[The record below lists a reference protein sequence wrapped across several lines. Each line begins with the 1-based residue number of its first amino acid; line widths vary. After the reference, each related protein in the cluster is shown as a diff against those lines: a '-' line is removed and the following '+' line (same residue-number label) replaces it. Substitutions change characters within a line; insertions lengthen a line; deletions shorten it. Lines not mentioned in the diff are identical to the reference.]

1 MNSPLILVGQTI
13 VFRGLSASCLAL
25 AVCLS
30 PVGFAQPKPTLTP
43 ADYAKWETLVQ
54 GTLSSDG
61 KWLAHEIRRTDR
73 NDELRVSATAGG
85 KTYVVA
91 FCSAAAFSADSQW
104 LACESTVSE
113 AEQDRL
119 RKARRPVQ
127 NKLSMLDLAT
137 GAVTSIDDVQS
148 FAFAGEKAYVAFRRY
163 PPARD
168 AGAGLTANAANAA
181 PGGRGGGGGRG
192 GAGGP
197 GGDTEI
203 DPVGSALTVR
213 NLATGIDTT
222 FGGVT
227 SYSWQENGTNL
238 AMAIGLEGRAG
249 NALQVFDPRAGSLR
263 VLDSGPALFA
273 DLAWRKESSDLAALR
288 SMKKDGYEGESYAV
302 VAWKN
307 LGDKRAAQVEAPKRI
322 VAARAPQWSED
333 GSTVYVGLAE
343 WSKKP
348 ESQRSDE
355 DPSTVEVWHWKD
367 VNVISEQK
375 LTTARDRDRN
385 ALAAWHIESGRLVP
399 LSANPK
405 EDVRLSKRG
414 PRALALDGTPYDV
427 DSEFG
432 RRFTDVYQVNLET
445 GARAA
450 VASHLVPPVDFSPGG
465 RYVLQFKGSDF
476 WVYDLDT
483 GASRDISKEAPT
495 GFTNKENDYPVQQK
509 PSYGVAGWTKDDH
522 SVIVYDAYDLWE
534 LFPDGTT
541 KPRRLTD
548 GSAEEVRHR
557 YVRMSPRQAGG
568 GRGGRGGRGGGE
580 DPEWIDLGKPLYLSL
595 EGRWTKRTG
604 YARLEN
610 GKVERLVW
618 LDKGVRGLEKAKDA
632 DVLVYQSGAWDDSPN
647 FFAAGLD
654 LKNPRRVSDTNPFA
668 PQYAWGRAELIDFKN
683 SKGDRLQGALYY
695 PANYERGKQYPMI
708 VQIYEIESNQL
719 HNWTAPS
726 ERATYN
732 PAVWTQKGYFVYR
745 PDIVFRP
752 REPGVS
758 ALDCVTAGVK
768 KVLDTGMVDTKKV
781 GLVGHSWG
789 GYETTFIATQTDLF
803 AAAVAGGPLTN
814 LASSYGE
821 IYWNNGGP
829 ETDHAEVG
837 QERMEVP
844 LYEDP
849 QSYIRNSAVYFA
861 NKLKPPLLL
870 SVGDHDGASDWHQD
884 IELYNS
890 ARRAGK
896 TVVMLVYEG
905 ENHSVAQKAN
915 QLDYHRRIND
925 WFDHYLKGNDPQNWI
940 TKGVTVLDR
949 ERELKSNGQSGGRGG
964 AGNPAPVGTASG
976 GGQF

>member
-1 MNSPLILVGQTI
+1 MKSIL
-13 VFRGLSASCLAL
+13 LLLAL
-25 AVCLS
+25 AATLCPNVMGQS
-30 PVGFAQPKPTLTP
+30 KPTLTP
-43 ADYAKWETLVQ
+43 PDYGKWETLVQ
-54 GTLSSDG
+54 GTLSADG

-73 NDELRVSATAGG
+73 NDELRVSPTAGG
-85 KTYVVA
+85 KTHVIA
-91 FCSAAAFSADSQW
+91 FCSAAVFSADSQW
-104 LACESTVSE
+104 LACETTVSE

-119 RKARRPVQ
+119 RKARRPIQ
-127 NKLSMLDLAT
+127 NKLSLLDLAT

-163 PPARD
+163 PPSRD
-168 AGAGLTANAANAA
+168 AAA
-181 PGGRGGGGGRG
+181 PATNATAAASRGAGGRG
-192 GAGGP
+192 GAGGQ
-197 GGDTEI
+197 GA
-203 DPVGSALTVR
+203 DPEVDPAGAALTVR

-227 SYSWQENGTNL
+227 SFSWQENGTNL
-238 AMAIGLEGRAG
+238 AMTIGLEGRAG
-249 NALQVFDPRAGSLR
+249 NALQVFDPRVGSLR

-273 DLAWRKESSDLAALR
+273 DLAWRKDSNDLAALR
-288 SMKKDGYEGESYAV
+288 SVKKDGYEGESYTV
-302 VAWKN
+302 LAWKS
-307 LGDKRAAQVEAPKRI
+307 LGEKRSAQVEAPKRI

-333 GSTVYVGLAE
+333 GGTVYVGIAE
-343 WSKKP
+343 WIKKP
-348 ESQRSDE
+348 ESHRSDD

-367 VNVISEQK
+367 VNVVSEQK
-375 LTTARDRDRN
+375 LNTARDRDRS
-385 ALAAWHIESGRLVP
+385 ALAAWHIATGRLVP
-399 LSANPK
+399 LSTNPK

-414 PRALALDGTPYDV
+414 PRALALDGTPYEV
-427 DSEFG
+427 DGEFG
-432 RRFTDVYQVNLET
+432 RRYTNVYQVNLET
-445 GARAA
+445 GARAL
-450 VASHLVPPVDFSPGG
+450 VASRVVPPVDFSPGG
-465 RYVLQFKGSDF
+465 RYALQFKGSDF
-476 WVYDLDT
+476 WVYDLET
-483 GASRDISKEAPT
+483 NASRDISKDAAT
-495 GFTNKENDYPVQQK
+495 SFTNKENDHPVEQK

-534 LFPDGTT
+534 LFPDGQT

-548 GSAEEVRHR
+548 GGAEEVRHR
-557 YVRMSPRQAGG
+557 YVRLEPRPAGA
-568 GRGGRGGRGGGE
+568 RGGRGGRGGGE
-580 DPEWIDLGKPLYLSL
+580 DPEWIDVGKPVYLSL

-610 GKVERLVW
+610 GKADRLVW
-618 LDKGVRGLEKAKDA
+618 LDKGVRGLEKAKNA
-632 DVLVYQSGAWDDSPN
+632 DVLVYQAGAWDDSPN
-647 FFAAGLD
+647 FFASGMD

-668 PQYAWGRAELIDFKN
+668 SQYAWGRAELIDFKN

-695 PANYERGKQYPMI
+695 PANYERGNQYPMI

-726 ERATYN
+726 ERTTYN

-752 REPGVS
+752 REPGLS
-758 ALDCVTAGVK
+758 ALDCVTSGVK
-768 KVLDTGMVDTKKV
+768 KVLETGMVDSKKV

-821 IYWNNGGP
+821 IYWNSGGP

-896 TVVMLVYEG
+896 TVVMLVYVG
-905 ENHSVAQKAN
+905 ENHAVAQKAN

-949 ERELKSNGQSGGRGG
+949 ERELKSSGRGSGNNGG
-964 AGNPAPVGTASG
+964 AAATGAAGG
-976 GGQF
+976 GGQ

>member
-1 MNSPLILVGQTI
+1 MKLTFRLLLLVVGLCSNSI
-13 VFRGLSASCLAL
+13 
-25 AVCLS
+25 
-30 PVGFAQPKPTLTP
+30 AQPKPRLLP
-43 ADYAKWETLVQ
+43 ADYGKWETLGQ
-54 GTLSSDG
+54 GTLSPDG
-61 KWLAHEIRRTDR
+61 KWLAHEIRRSDK

-85 KTYVVA
+85 KTHVVA
-91 FCSAAAFSADSQW
+91 FCTAAAFSADSKW
-104 LACESTVSE
+104 LACEATVSE

-119 RKARRPVQ
+119 RKARKPVQ
-127 NKLSMLDLAT
+127 NKLAMLDLAT
-137 GAVTSIDDVQS
+137 GAVTTIDEVQS
-148 FAFAGEKAYVAFRRY
+148 FAFSGDRAFVAFRRY

-168 AGAGLTANAANAA
+168 GAASTAGNAA
-181 PGGRGGGGGRG
+181 GGRGGGGGRG
-192 GAGGP
+192 GSGGT
-197 GGDTEI
+197 GADAES
-203 DPVGSALTVR
+203 DPVGAAMTVR

-227 SYSWQENGTNL
+227 AYSWQDKGTNL
-238 AMAIGLEGRAG
+238 AMTVGLEGRAG
-249 NALQVFDPRAGSLR
+249 NALQVFDPLAGSLR

-273 DLAWRKESSDLAALR
+273 DLTWRKESSDLAALR
-288 SMKKDGYEGESYAV
+288 SMKKDGYEGESYSV
-302 VAWKN
+302 LAWKN
-307 LGDKRAAQVEAPKRI
+307 LGEKHSAQMEAPKRI
-322 VAARAPQWSED
+322 VAARLPQWSED
-333 GSTVYVGLAE
+333 GSTVFVGVAE
-343 WSKKP
+343 WLKKP
-348 ESQRSDE
+348 ESRKSDD

-375 LTTARDRDRN
+375 LTAARDRDRN
-385 ALAAWHIESGRLVP
+385 ALAAWNLASGRLVP
-399 LSANPK
+399 LSTNPK
-405 EDVRLSKRG
+405 EDIRLSKRG
-414 PRALALDGTPYDV
+414 TRALALDGVPYDV

-432 RRFTDVYQVNLET
+432 RRFVDISQVNLET

-450 VASHLVPPVDFSPGG
+450 VATHLTPPIDFSPGG
-465 RYVLQFKGSDF
+465 RYVVHFKGADF
-476 WVYDLDT
+476 WVYDLET

-509 PSYGVAGWTKDDH
+509 PSYGVAGWTKDDR

-534 LFPDGTT
+534 LFPDGKT

-557 YVRMSPRQAGG
+557 YVRMSPRAAGTV
-568 GRGGRGGRGGGE
+568 GGRGGRGGGG
-580 DPEWIDLGKPLYLSL
+580 DAEWIDLGKPVYLSL

-604 YARLEN
+604 YARLDA

-618 LDKGVRGLEKAKDA
+618 LDKSIRGLEKAKDA
-632 DVLVYQSGAWDDSPN
+632 DVLVYQAGAWDDSPN
-647 FFAAGLD
+647 FFVGGAD
-654 LKNPRRVSDTNPFA
+654 LKNAQRVSNTNPFA
-668 PQYAWGRAELIDFKN
+668 SKFAWGRAELLDYKN
-683 SKGDRLQGALYY
+683 SHGDRLQGALYY

-708 VQIYEIESNQL
+708 VQIYEIMSNQL

-732 PAVWTQKGYFVYR
+732 AAVWTQRGYFVYR

-752 REPGVS
+752 RDPGLS
-758 ALDCVTAGVK
+758 ALDCVTSGVK
-768 KVLDTGMVDTKKV
+768 KVLESGMIDAKRV

-789 GYETTFIATQTDLF
+789 GYETTFIATQSDLF
-803 AAAVAGGPLTN
+803 SAAVAGGPLTN

-844 LYEDP
+844 LYEDT
-849 QSYIRNSAVYFA
+849 QAYIRNSAVYFA

-896 TVVMLVYEG
+896 TVVMLVYVG

-915 QLDYHRRIND
+915 QVDYHRRIND

-949 ERELKSNGQSGGRGG
+949 ERELKGNGKGAPAVGTPDGG
-964 AGNPAPVGTASG
+964 A
-976 GGQF
+976 QF